1 MVMTRGP
8 VTDANLAQLRLHS
21 VVHGVIQ
28 PFNIVAVTPKGL
40 RGRIAISRLSFVARV
55 ETDSLR
61 YLTSVG
67 TWDRDILDV
76 EDVEET
82 GTVGD
87 PDAREVSQTGAGVL
101 DPFIMGSVI
110 NPSWDTACGGKT
122 CDPVGAG
129 LVQVDT
135 ALAATP

>member
-1 MVMTRGP
+1 M
-8 VTDANLAQLRLHS
+8 AW
-21 VVHGVIQ
+21 
-28 PFNIVAVTPKGL
+28 
-40 RGRIAISRLSFVARV
+40 IAISRLSFVARV

-67 TWDRDILDV
+67 TWDRDIMDAV
-76 EDVEET
+76 DVEET

-101 DPFIMGSVI
+101 DPFITGSVI
-110 NPSWDTACGGKT
+110 NPSWDTDCNGEAC
-122 CDPVGAG
+122 DSVGAG
-129 LVQVDT
+129 LVQADA